1 MTTRLESDSIGTL
14 EVPSKAYYGV
24 QTLRA
29 KKNFHIT
36 GRPLHGEFI
45 KNLARIK
52 KAAAFTNMTAHVLEE
67 QTGNAIVQACDEII
81 GGKLHSQFIVDAIQG
96 GAGTSANMNA
106 NEVIANRA
114 IEILGGTRGDYSI
127 VHPNDHVNMAQSTN
141 DVIPCAGKLTIL
153 GMMPELLDELE
164 RLQKAFQQKSM
175 EFDDVV
181 KMGRTQLQDAVPI
194 RLGQSFEAYSAV
206 IGRDIRRIRE
216 QMEELKT
223 LNIGATA
230 VGTAINV
237 NPVYLFHIIRN
248 INRVCQ
254 TECVQADDLFDATQ
268 NLDCFVH
275 TSAMLRVCAVNLSK
289 ICNDLRLLSS
299 GPRAGLGEINLP
311 PKQNGSSIMPGKIN
325 PVIPEV
331 VSQVAFNI
339 IGNDVTVTMAAEA
352 GQMEL
357 NAFEPVIFYK
367 IFESIDTLKG
377 AVETLTDNCILGI
390 TANRDHCRE
399 LVESSAALAT
409 ALCPVLGYKKSA
421 EIAKLSVESGIP
433 VRRLALDRKL
443 MTESQ
448 LDQCLNLHDM
458 TQPGHQVEYHKMG
471 GSGLHLGGPAGD
483 KS

>member
-1 MTTRLESDSIGTL
+1 MITRKEADSIGTM
-14 EVPSKAYYGV
+14 EVPMKAYYGV

-36 GRPLHGEFI
+36 GRPLHPEFI
-45 KNLARIK
+45 KNLVRIK
-52 KAAAFTNMTAHVLEE
+52 KAAAYTNMTAHILDEKI
-67 QTGNAIVQACDEII
+67 GNAIVKACDEII
-81 GGKLHSQFIVDAIQG
+81 EGKLHSQFIVDAIQG

-114 IEILGGTRGDYSI
+114 IEILGGEKGDYTI

-141 DVIPCAGKLTIL
+141 DVIPSAGKLTIL
-153 GMMPELLDELE
+153 ALLPGLLEQLE
-164 RLQKAFQQKSM
+164 RLHKALRDKSI

-194 RLGQSFEAYSAV
+194 RLGQSFEAYAAV
-206 IGRDIRRIRE
+206 IERDIRRIRSLDSE
-216 QMEELKT
+216 IKV

-248 INRVCQ
+248 VNLVCG
-254 TECVQADDLFDATQ
+254 TDCSQAEDLFDATQ
-268 NLDCFVH
+268 NLDGFVH
-275 TSAMLRVCAVNLSK
+275 TSAALRVCAVNLSK

-299 GPRAGLGEINLP
+299 GPKAGLGEINLP

-331 VSQVAFNI
+331 VSQVAYNV

-352 GQMEL
+352 GQLEL

-367 IFESIDTLKG
+367 IFESIETLRG
-377 AVETLTDNCILGI
+377 AVETLIDNCILGI
-390 TANRDHCRE
+390 TANRERCRA
-399 LVESSAALAT
+399 LVESVRLWLQPFVRLWDIKNRRNCKKCNRT
-409 ALCPVLGYKKSA
+409 GIVRQIVLEEGLLP
-421 EIAKLSVESGIP
+421 EEE
-433 VRRLALDRKL
+433 LDRYL
-443 MTESQ
+443 S
-448 LDQCLNLHDM
+448 LVDM
-458 TQPGHQVEYHKMG
+458 TQAGHPVDYK
-471 GSGLHLGGPAGD
+471 L
-483 KS
+483 

>member
-1 MTTRLESDSIGTL
+1 MITRLESDSIGTM
-14 EVPSKAYYGV
+14 EVPQKAYYGV

-29 KKNFHIT
+29 KNNFRIT
-36 GRPLHGEFI
+36 GRPLHPEFI
-45 KNLARIK
+45 RNLVRIK
-52 KAAAFTNMTAHVLEE
+52 KAAAFTNMSAHMLDEAVG
-67 QTGNAIVQACDEII
+67 QAIVRACDEII
-81 GGKLHSQFIVDAIQG
+81 SGKLHSQFIVDAIQG

-114 IEILGGTRGDYSI
+114 IEILGGQKGDYSI

-141 DVIPCAGKLTIL
+141 DVIPSAGKLTIL
-153 GMMPELLDELE
+153 GLLPGLLDELE
-164 RLQKAFQQKSM
+164 RLQKALRQKAI

-194 RLGQSFEAYSAV
+194 RMGQSFEAYAAV
-206 IGRDIRRIRE
+206 IGRDIRRIRGLE
-216 QMEELKT
+216 EELKQ

-248 INRVCQ
+248 LNVVCE
-254 TECVQADDLFDATQ
+254 TDCVQADDLFDATQ
-268 NLDCFVH
+268 NLDSFVH
-275 TSAMLRVCAVNLSK
+275 TSAALRVCAVNLSK

-299 GPRAGLGEINLP
+299 GPKAGLGEINLP

-331 VSQVAFNI
+331 VSQVAFNV
-339 IGNDVTVTMAAEA
+339 IGNDVAVTMAAEA
-352 GQMEL
+352 GQLEL

-367 IFESIDTLKG
+367 IFESIDTMTG
-377 AVETLTDNCILGI
+377 AVETLIDNCILGI
-390 TANRDHCRE
+390 TANREHCKE

-421 EIAKLSVESGIP
+421 DIAKQSMTTGVSVRKI
-433 VRRLALDRKL
+433 VLDEKL
-443 MTESQ
+443 MTEAQ
-448 LDQCLNLHDM
+448 LDLCLNLKDM
-458 TQPGHQVEYHKMG
+458 TKPGHMAEFVKV
-471 GSGLHLGGPAGD
+471 D
-483 KS
+483 

>member
-1 MTTRLESDSIGTL
+1 MITRLESDSIGTM
-14 EVPSKAYYGV
+14 EVPQKAYYGV

-29 KKNFHIT
+29 KNNFRIT
-36 GRPLHGEFI
+36 GRPLHPEFI
-45 KNLARIK
+45 RNLVRIK
-52 KAAAFTNMTAHVLEE
+52 KAAAFTNMSAHVLDEAVG
-67 QTGNAIVQACDEII
+67 QAIVRACDEII
-81 GGKLHSQFIVDAIQG
+81 SGKLHSQFIVDAIQG

-114 IEILGGTRGDYSI
+114 IEILGGQKGDYSI

-141 DVIPCAGKLTIL
+141 DVIPSAGKLTIL
-153 GMMPELLDELE
+153 GLLPGLLDELE
-164 RLQKAFQQKSM
+164 RLQKALRQKAI

-194 RLGQSFEAYSAV
+194 RMGQSFEAYAAV
-206 IGRDIRRIRE
+206 IGRDIRRIRGLE
-216 QMEELKT
+216 EELKQ

-248 INRVCQ
+248 LNVVCE
-254 TECVQADDLFDATQ
+254 TDCVQADDLFDATQ
-268 NLDCFVH
+268 NLDSFVH
-275 TSAMLRVCAVNLSK
+275 TSAALRVCAVNLSK

-299 GPRAGLGEINLP
+299 GPKAGLGEINLP

-331 VSQVAFNI
+331 VSQVAFNV
-339 IGNDVTVTMAAEA
+339 IGNDVAVTMSAEA
-352 GQMEL
+352 GQLEL

-367 IFESIDTLKG
+367 IFESIDTMTG
-377 AVETLTDNCILGI
+377 AVETLIDNCILGI
-390 TANRDHCRE
+390 TANREHCKE

-421 EIAKLSVESGIP
+421 DIAKQSMTTGVSVRKI
-433 VRRLALDRKL
+433 VLDEKL
-443 MTESQ
+443 MTEAQ
-448 LDQCLNLHDM
+448 LDLCLNLKDM
-458 TQPGHQVEYHKMG
+458 TKPGHMAEFVKV
-471 GSGLHLGGPAGD
+471 D
-483 KS
+483 